1 MSLSKD
7 ALRGILKTYE
17 EAYYSGES
25 IVSDEEYDALKEQYI
40 ELFGEY
46 DFVPNEGETGFTKV
60 KHKYPLKSLGKV
72 QINDIDLEEKVRK
85 MLPLVIQ
92 PKFDGLSIEI
102 TKVDGK
108 LKFVTR
114 GDGEEGD
121 DVTVQCMQI
130 PGILSLLDLFDNED
144 QSFRAEIIMTHED
157 FERLNKKRA
166 EDGLKLFD
174 NCRNAAAGMLRNI
187 KDLSKIDGLTIML
200 YEELSSIDTQTNV
213 IANMIVKL
221 KNVCAPSY
229 IRVAATYEYSDER
242 KLDDAIKKLK
252 SLEEYRCHIDYD
264 IDGWV
269 VKSNKYNSL
278 ELYGGYTGHHP
289 KNAFS
294 IKGEAKGEWTKLKS
308 ITWQVGKENITP
320 VAELEPVRITG
331 STIERATLHNV
342 SFLKAIDLDKIYV
355 KGGRTLVHVV
365 KANDVIP
372 RITQVKQID
381 DSVEENGT
389 MKATFNGIEVGK
401 LKAFDIQ
408 VVTTTPPKTCPICGA
423 PTAIKDSDSESEILI
438 CTGANCP
445 AKMQRKMELL
455 ASREAFN
462 ITGLSEGTIAKIVKT
477 FGLESYR
484 DVLLMQ
490 KDDILALEGFAEKSA
505 DKLEKAIYKAR
516 ESQPIDKVLYAS
528 CIPLI
533 GRDACKKIFE
543 HYTIREFEEILEKD
557 EEEALKDLTAIP
569 TIGEKMAKS
578 LYDNKIEYYYTSEYI
593 YRMTDIKK
601 EDKKEVKNQKT
612 FCITGQ
618 REPFKT
624 IIEEAGHKVTG
635 SVSKKTDAL
644 VCYIPEEE
652 DTPDR
657 KKSSKEKNAE
667 KLGVKILRTESALR
681 NYINGIDSSFMFK

>member
-1 MSLSKD
+1 MNLGKE
-7 ALRGILKTYE
+7 ALRGILKAYE

-25 IVSDEEYDALKEQYI
+25 VVSDEEYDGLKDLYVEMY
-40 ELFGEY
+40 GEY
-46 DFVPNEGETGFTKV
+46 DFVPGEGNTDFEKV
-60 KHKYPLKSLGKV
+60 KHLYPLKSLEKV
-72 QINDIDLEEKVRK
+72 QLNDPDLKKKVRK

-102 TKVDGK
+102 TKVNGK

-114 GDGEEGD
+114 GNGEEGD
-121 DVTVQCMQI
+121 DVTAQCMQI
-130 PGILSLLDLFDNED
+130 EGIEELLNLFDNEE
-144 QSFRAEIIMTHED
+144 QSFRAEILMFHSD
-157 FERLNKKRA
+157 FEKLNKQRA
-166 EDGLKLFD
+166 EDGLELFK
-174 NCRNAAAGMLRNI
+174 NCRNAAAGMLRNTN
-187 KDLSKIDGLTIML
+187 DLSKINGLTIML
-200 YEELSSIDTQTNV
+200 YEDLSSIDTQTNV
-213 IANMIVKL
+213 ICYMQNKL
-221 KNVCAPSY
+221 KNPESNILISPTFLY
-229 IRVAATYEYSDER
+229 IDDEEY
-242 KLDDAIKKLK
+242 LDKAIKKLN
-252 SLEEYRCHIDYD
+252 SLEEFRTEIDYD

-278 ELYGGYTGHHP
+278 ELFGGYTGHHP
-289 KNAFS
+289 KNAFAV
-294 IKGEAKGEWTKLKS
+294 KGEAKGEWTKIKS

-320 VAELEPVRITG
+320 VAELEPVEITG

-342 SFLKAIDLDKIYV
+342 SFLKAIRLTSLEYKDKYGTQPLTMV
-355 KGGRTLVHVV
+355 KVV

-372 RITQVKQID
+372 RI
-381 DSVEENGT
+381 
-389 MKATFNGIEVGK
+389 IEVK
-401 LKAFDIQ
+401 NPENEDNAHSYSNIIH
-408 VVTTTPPKTCPICGA
+408 PPSKCPVCGA
-423 PTAIKDSDSESEILI
+423 PTAIKDTESDSEILI
-438 CTGANCP
+438 CTGDNCP
-445 AKMQRKMELL
+445 AKMQRKMELM

-462 ITGLSEGTIAKIVKT
+462 ITGLSEGTIAKVIDT
-477 FGLESYR
+477 FDLESYR
-484 DVLLMQ
+484 DVLLMN
-490 KDDILALEGFAEKSA
+490 KEDILKLDGFAEKSA

-516 ESQPIDKVLYAS
+516 ETQPIDKVLYAS

-543 HYTIREFEEILEKD
+543 YYTIKEFEEILEKD
-557 EEEALKDLTAIP
+557 EEDALKDLTAIP

-624 IIEEAGHKVTG
+624 IIEKAGHKVTG

-644 VCYIPEEE
+644 VCYIPDEEN
-652 DTPDR
+652 TPDR

-667 KLGVKILRTESALR
+667 KLGIKILRTEPALR
-681 NYINGIDSSFMFK
+681 NYINGIDCGFMFK

>member
-1 MSLSKD
+1 MSLGKE
-7 ALRGILKTYE
+7 ALRGILKAYE

-25 IVSDEEYDALKEQYI
+25 VVSDEEYDGLKDLYVEMY
-40 ELFGEY
+40 GEY
-46 DFVPNEGETGFTKV
+46 DFVPGEGNTEFEKV
-60 KHKYPLKSLGKV
+60 KHLYPLKSLEKV
-72 QINDIDLEEKVRK
+72 QLNDPDLKEKVRK

-102 TKVDGK
+102 TKVNGK

-114 GDGEEGD
+114 GNGEEGD
-121 DVTVQCMQI
+121 DVTAQCMQI
-130 PGILSLLDLFDNED
+130 EGIEELLNLFDNEG
-144 QSFRAEIIMTHED
+144 QSFRAEILMFHSD
-157 FERLNKKRA
+157 FEKLNKQRA
-166 EDGLKLFD
+166 EDGLELFK
-174 NCRNAAAGMLRNI
+174 NCRNAAAGMLRNTN
-187 KDLSKIDGLTIML
+187 DLSKINGLTIML
-200 YEELSSIDTQTNV
+200 YEDLSSIDTQTNV
-213 IANMIVKL
+213 ICYMQNKL
-221 KNVCAPSY
+221 KNPESNILISPTFLY
-229 IRVAATYEYSDER
+229 IDDEEYLE
-242 KLDDAIKKLK
+242 KAIKKLH
-252 SLEEYRCHIDYD
+252 SLEEFRTEIDYD

-278 ELYGGYTGHHP
+278 ELFGGYTGHHP
-289 KNAFS
+289 KNAFAV
-294 IKGEAKGEWTKLKS
+294 KGEAKGEWTKIKS

-320 VAELEPVRITG
+320 VAELEPVEITG

-342 SFLKAIDLDKIYV
+342 SFLKAIGLTFLEYKDKYGTQPLTMV
-355 KGGRTLVHVV
+355 RVV

-372 RITQVKQID
+372 RI
-381 DSVEENGT
+381 
-389 MKATFNGIEVGK
+389 IEVK
-401 LKAFDIQ
+401 NPENEDNAHSYSNIIH
-408 VVTTTPPKTCPICGA
+408 PPSKCPVCGA
-423 PTAIKDSDSESEILI
+423 PTAIKDTESDSEILI
-438 CTGANCP
+438 CTGDNCP
-445 AKMQRKMELL
+445 AKMQRKMELM

-462 ITGLSEGTIAKIVKT
+462 ITGLSEGTIAKIIDT
-477 FGLESYR
+477 FDLESYR
-484 DVLLMQ
+484 DVLLMN
-490 KDDILALEGFAEKSA
+490 KEDILKLDGFAEKSA

-516 ESQPIDKVLYAS
+516 ETQPIDKVLYAS

-543 HYTIREFEEILEKD
+543 YYTIKEFEEILEKD
-557 EEEALKDLTAIP
+557 EEDALKDLTAIP

-644 VCYIPEEE
+644 VCYIPDEE

-667 KLGVKILRTESALR
+667 KLGIKILRTEPALR
-681 NYINGIDSSFMFK
+681 NYINGIDCGFMFK

>member
-1 MSLSKD
+1 MSLGKE
-7 ALRGILKTYE
+7 ALRGILKAYE

-25 IVSDEEYDALKEQYI
+25 VVSDEEYDGLKDLYVEMY
-40 ELFGEY
+40 GEY
-46 DFVPNEGETGFTKV
+46 DFVPGEGNTEFEKV
-60 KHKYPLKSLGKV
+60 KHLYPLKSLEKV
-72 QINDIDLEEKVRK
+72 QLNDPDLKEKVRK

-102 TKVDGK
+102 TKVNGK

-114 GDGEEGD
+114 GNGEEGD
-121 DVTVQCMQI
+121 DVTAQCMQI
-130 PGILSLLDLFDNED
+130 EGIKELLNLFDNEE
-144 QSFRAEIIMTHED
+144 QSFRAEILMFHSN
-157 FERLNKKRA
+157 FEKLNKQRA
-166 EDGLKLFD
+166 EDGLELFK
-174 NCRNAAAGMLRNI
+174 NCRNAAAGMLRNTN
-187 KDLSKIDGLTIML
+187 DLSKINGLTIML
-200 YEELSSIDTQTNV
+200 YEDLSSIDTQTNV
-213 IANMIVKL
+213 ICYMQNKL
-221 KNVCAPSY
+221 KNPESNILISPIFLY
-229 IRVAATYEYSDER
+229 IDDEEY
-242 KLDDAIKKLK
+242 LDKAIKKLH
-252 SLEEYRCHIDYD
+252 SLEEFRTEIDYD

-278 ELYGGYTGHHP
+278 ELFGGYTGHHP
-289 KNAFS
+289 KNAFAV
-294 IKGEAKGEWTKLKS
+294 KGEAKGEWTKIKS

-320 VAELEPVRITG
+320 VAELEPVEITG

-342 SFLKAIDLDKIYV
+342 SFLKAIGLTSLEYKDKYGTQPLTMV
-355 KGGRTLVHVV
+355 RVV

-372 RITQVKQID
+372 RI
-381 DSVEENGT
+381 
-389 MKATFNGIEVGK
+389 IEVK
-401 LKAFDIQ
+401 NPENEDNAHSYSNIIH
-408 VVTTTPPKTCPICGA
+408 PPSKCPVCGA
-423 PTAIKDSDSESEILI
+423 PTAIKDTESDSEILI
-438 CTGANCP
+438 CTGDNCP
-445 AKMQRKMELL
+445 AKMQRKMELM

-462 ITGLSEGTIAKIVKT
+462 ITGLSEGTIAKIIDT
-477 FGLESYR
+477 FVLESYR
-484 DVLLMQ
+484 DVLLMN
-490 KDDILALEGFAEKSA
+490 KEDILKLDGFAEKSA

-516 ESQPIDKVLYAS
+516 ETQPIDKVLYAS

-543 HYTIREFEEILEKD
+543 YYTIKEFEEILEKD
-557 EEEALKDLTAIP
+557 EEDALKDLTAIP

-644 VCYIPEEE
+644 VCYIPDEE

-667 KLGVKILRTESALR
+667 KLGIKILRTEPALR
-681 NYINGIDSSFMFK
+681 NYINGIDCGFMFK

>member
-1 MSLSKD
+1 MSLGKD

-25 IVSDEEYDALKEQYI
+25 VVSDEEYDGLKDLYI
-40 ELFGEY
+40 EMYGEY
-46 DFVPNEGETGFTKV
+46 DFVPGEGNTEFEKV
-60 KHKYPLKSLGKV
+60 KHLYPLKSLEKV
-72 QINDIDLEEKVRK
+72 QLNDPDLKEKVRK

-102 TKVDGK
+102 TKVNGK

-114 GDGEEGD
+114 GNGEEGD
-121 DVTVQCMQI
+121 DVTAQCMQI
-130 PGILSLLDLFDNED
+130 EGIEELLNLFDNEE
-144 QSFRAEIIMTHED
+144 QSFRAEILMFHSD
-157 FERLNKKRA
+157 FEKLNKQRA
-166 EDGLKLFD
+166 EDGLELFK
-174 NCRNAAAGMLRNI
+174 NCRNAAAGMLRNTN
-187 KDLSKIDGLTIML
+187 DLSKINGLTVML
-200 YEELSSIDTQTNV
+200 YEDLSSIDTQTNV
-213 IANMIVKL
+213 ICYMQNKL
-221 KNVCAPSY
+221 KNPESNILISPTFLY
-229 IRVAATYEYSDER
+229 IDDEEYLE
-242 KLDDAIKKLK
+242 KAIKKLH
-252 SLEEYRCHIDYD
+252 SLEEFRTEINYD

-278 ELYGGYTGHHP
+278 ELFGGYTGHHP
-289 KNAFS
+289 KNAFAV
-294 IKGEAKGEWTKLKS
+294 KGEAKGEWTKIKS

-320 VAELEPVRITG
+320 VAELEPVEITG

-342 SFLKAIDLDKIYV
+342 SFLKAIGLTSLEYKDKYGTQPLTMV
-355 KGGRTLVHVV
+355 RVV

-372 RITQVKQID
+372 RI
-381 DSVEENGT
+381 
-389 MKATFNGIEVGK
+389 IEVK
-401 LKAFDIQ
+401 NPENEDNAHSYSNIIH
-408 VVTTTPPKTCPICGA
+408 PPSKCPVCGA
-423 PTAIKDSDSESEILI
+423 PTAIKDTESDSEILI
-438 CTGANCP
+438 CTGDNCP
-445 AKMQRKMELL
+445 AKMQRKMELM

-462 ITGLSEGTIAKIVKT
+462 ITGLSEGTIAKVIDT
-477 FGLESYR
+477 FDLESYR
-484 DVLLMQ
+484 DVLLMN
-490 KDDILALEGFAEKSA
+490 KEDILKLDGFAEKSA

-516 ESQPIDKVLYAS
+516 ETQPIDKVLYAS

-543 HYTIREFEEILEKD
+543 HYTIKEFEEILEKD

-601 EDKKEVKNQKT
+601 ENKKEVKNQKT

-644 VCYIPEEE
+644 VCYIPDEE

-667 KLGVKILRTESALR
+667 KLGIKILRTEPALR
-681 NYINGIDSSFMFK
+681 NYINGIDCGFMFK

>member
-1 MSLSKD
+1 MSLGKE
-7 ALRGILKTYE
+7 ALRGILKAYE

-25 IVSDEEYDALKEQYI
+25 VVSDEEYDGLKDLYVEMY
-40 ELFGEY
+40 GEY
-46 DFVPNEGETGFTKV
+46 DFVPGEGNTEFEKV
-60 KHKYPLKSLGKV
+60 KHLYPLKSLEKV
-72 QINDIDLEEKVRK
+72 QLNDPDLKEKVRK

-102 TKVDGK
+102 TKVNGK

-114 GDGEEGD
+114 GNGEEGD
-121 DVTVQCMQI
+121 DVTAQCMQI
-130 PGILSLLDLFDNED
+130 EGIEELLNLFDNEE
-144 QSFRAEIIMTHED
+144 QSFRAEILMFHSD
-157 FERLNKKRA
+157 FEKLNKQRA
-166 EDGLKLFD
+166 EDGLELFK
-174 NCRNAAAGMLRNI
+174 NCRNAAAGMLRNTN
-187 KDLSKIDGLTIML
+187 DLSKINGLTVML
-200 YEELSSIDTQTNV
+200 YEDLSSIDTQTNV
-213 IANMIVKL
+213 ICYMQNKL
-221 KNVCAPSY
+221 TNTESNILISPTFLY
-229 IRVAATYEYSDER
+229 IDDEEY
-242 KLDDAIKKLK
+242 LDKAIKKLH
-252 SLEEYRCHIDYD
+252 SLEEFRTEIDYD

-278 ELYGGYTGHHP
+278 ELFGGYTGHHP
-289 KNAFS
+289 KNAFAV
-294 IKGEAKGEWTKLKS
+294 KGEAKGEWTKIKS

-320 VAELEPVRITG
+320 VAELEPVEITG

-342 SFLKAIDLDKIYV
+342 SFLKAIGLTSLEYKDKYGTQPLTMV
-355 KGGRTLVHVV
+355 RVV

-372 RITQVKQID
+372 RI
-381 DSVEENGT
+381 
-389 MKATFNGIEVGK
+389 IEVK
-401 LKAFDIQ
+401 NSENEDNAHSYSNIIH
-408 VVTTTPPKTCPICGA
+408 PPSKCPVCGA
-423 PTAIKDSDSESEILI
+423 PTAIKDTESDSEILI
-438 CTGANCP
+438 CTGNNCP
-445 AKMQRKMELL
+445 AKMQRKMELMS
-455 ASREAFN
+455 SREAFN
-462 ITGLSEGTIAKIVKT
+462 ITGLSEGTIAKIIDT
-477 FGLESYR
+477 FDLESYR
-484 DVLLMQ
+484 DVLLMN
-490 KDDILALEGFAEKSA
+490 KEDILKLDGFAEKSA

-516 ESQPIDKVLYAS
+516 ETQPIDKVLYAS

-543 HYTIREFEEILEKD
+543 YYTIKEFEEILEKD
-557 EEEALKDLTAIP
+557 EEDALKDLTAIP

-644 VCYIPEEE
+644 VCYIPDEENI
-652 DTPDR
+652 PDR

-667 KLGVKILRTESALR
+667 KLGIKILRTEPALR
-681 NYINGIDSSFMFK
+681 NYINGIDCGFMFK

>member
-1 MSLSKD
+1 MSLGKE
-7 ALRGILKTYE
+7 ALRGILKAYE

-25 IVSDEEYDALKEQYI
+25 VVSDEEYDGLKDLYVEMY
-40 ELFGEY
+40 GEY
-46 DFVPNEGETGFTKV
+46 DFVPGEGNTEFEKV
-60 KHKYPLKSLGKV
+60 KHLYPLKSLEKV
-72 QINDIDLEEKVRK
+72 QLNDPDLKEKVRK

-102 TKVDGK
+102 TKVNGK

-114 GDGEEGD
+114 GNGEEGD
-121 DVTVQCMQI
+121 DVTAQCMQI
-130 PGILSLLDLFDNED
+130 EGIEELLNLFDNEE
-144 QSFRAEIIMTHED
+144 QSFRAEILMFHSD
-157 FERLNKKRA
+157 FEKLNKQRA
-166 EDGLKLFD
+166 EDGLELFK
-174 NCRNAAAGMLRNI
+174 NCRNAAAGMLRNTN
-187 KDLSKIDGLTIML
+187 DLSKINGLTIML
-200 YEELSSIDTQTNV
+200 YEDLSSIDTQTNV
-213 IANMIVKL
+213 ICYMQNKL
-221 KNVCAPSY
+221 KNPESNILISPTFLY
-229 IRVAATYEYSDER
+229 IDDEEYLE
-242 KLDDAIKKLK
+242 KAIKKLH
-252 SLEEYRCHIDYD
+252 SLEEFRTEIDYD

-278 ELYGGYTGHHP
+278 ELFGGYTGHHP
-289 KNAFS
+289 KNAFAV
-294 IKGEAKGEWTKLKS
+294 KGEAKGEWTKIKS

-320 VAELEPVRITG
+320 VAELEPVEITG

-342 SFLKAIDLDKIYV
+342 SFLKAIGLTSLEYKDKYGTQPLTMV
-355 KGGRTLVHVV
+355 RVV

-372 RITQVKQID
+372 RI
-381 DSVEENGT
+381 
-389 MKATFNGIEVGK
+389 IEVK
-401 LKAFDIQ
+401 NPENEDNAHSYSNIIH
-408 VVTTTPPKTCPICGA
+408 PPSKCPVCGA
-423 PTAIKDSDSESEILI
+423 PTAIKDTESDSEILI
-438 CTGANCP
+438 CTGDNCP
-445 AKMQRKMELL
+445 AKMQRKMELM

-462 ITGLSEGTIAKIVKT
+462 ITGLSEGTIAKVIDT
-477 FGLESYR
+477 FDLESYR
-484 DVLLMQ
+484 DVLLMN
-490 KDDILALEGFAEKSA
+490 KEDILKLDGFAEKSA

-516 ESQPIDKVLYAS
+516 ETQPIDKVLYAS

-543 HYTIREFEEILEKD
+543 YYTIKEFEEILEKD
-557 EEEALKDLTAIP
+557 EEDALKDLTAIP

-644 VCYIPEEE
+644 VCYIPDEE

-667 KLGVKILRTESALR
+667 KLGIKILRTEPALR
-681 NYINGIDSSFMFK
+681 NYINGIDCDFMFK

>member
-1 MSLSKD
+1 MSLGKE
-7 ALRGILKTYE
+7 ALRGILKAYE

-25 IVSDEEYDALKEQYI
+25 VVSDEEYDGLKDLYVEMY
-40 ELFGEY
+40 GEY
-46 DFVPNEGETGFTKV
+46 DFVPGEGNTEFEKV
-60 KHKYPLKSLGKV
+60 KHLYPLKSLEKV
-72 QINDIDLEEKVRK
+72 QLNDPDLKEKVRK

-102 TKVDGK
+102 TKVNGK

-114 GDGEEGD
+114 GNGEEGD
-121 DVTVQCMQI
+121 DVTAQCMQI
-130 PGILSLLDLFDNED
+130 EGIEELLNLFDNEE
-144 QSFRAEIIMTHED
+144 QSFRAEILMFHSD
-157 FERLNKKRA
+157 FEKLNKQRA
-166 EDGLKLFD
+166 EDGLELFK
-174 NCRNAAAGMLRNI
+174 NCRNAAAGMLRNTN
-187 KDLSKIDGLTIML
+187 DLSKINGLTIML
-200 YEELSSIDTQTNV
+200 YEDLSSIDTQTNV
-213 IANMIVKL
+213 ICYMQNKL
-221 KNVCAPSY
+221 KNPESNILISPTFLY
-229 IRVAATYEYSDER
+229 IDDEEYLE
-242 KLDDAIKKLK
+242 KAIKKLH
-252 SLEEYRCHIDYD
+252 SLEEFRTEIDYD

-278 ELYGGYTGHHP
+278 ELFGGYTGHHP
-289 KNAFS
+289 KNAFAV
-294 IKGEAKGEWTKLKS
+294 KGEAKGEWTKIKS

-320 VAELEPVRITG
+320 VAELEPVEITG

-342 SFLKAIDLDKIYV
+342 SFLKAIGLTSLEYKDKYGTQPLTMV
-355 KGGRTLVHVV
+355 RVV

-372 RITQVKQID
+372 RI
-381 DSVEENGT
+381 
-389 MKATFNGIEVGK
+389 IEVK
-401 LKAFDIQ
+401 NPENEDNAHSYSNIIH
-408 VVTTTPPKTCPICGA
+408 PPSKCPVCGA
-423 PTAIKDSDSESEILI
+423 PTAIKDTESDSEILI
-438 CTGANCP
+438 CTGDNCP
-445 AKMQRKMELL
+445 AKMQRKMELM

-462 ITGLSEGTIAKIVKT
+462 ITGLSEGTIAKIIDT
-477 FGLESYR
+477 FVLESYR
-484 DVLLMQ
+484 DVLLMN
-490 KDDILALEGFAEKSA
+490 KEDILKLDGFAEKSA

-516 ESQPIDKVLYAS
+516 ETQPIDKVLYAS

-543 HYTIREFEEILEKD
+543 YYTIKEFEEILEKD
-557 EEEALKDLTAIP
+557 EEYALKDLTAIP

-644 VCYIPEEE
+644 VCYIPDEE

-667 KLGVKILRTESALR
+667 KLGIKILRTEPALR
-681 NYINGIDSSFMFK
+681 NYINGIDCGFMFK

>member
-1 MSLSKD
+1 MSLGKE
-7 ALRGILKTYE
+7 ALRGILKAYE

-25 IVSDEEYDALKEQYI
+25 VVSDEEYDGLKDLYVEMY
-40 ELFGEY
+40 GEY
-46 DFVPNEGETGFTKV
+46 DFVPGEGNTEFEKV
-60 KHKYPLKSLGKV
+60 KHLYPLKSLEKV
-72 QINDIDLEEKVRK
+72 QLNDPDLKEKVRK

-102 TKVDGK
+102 TKVNGK

-114 GDGEEGD
+114 GNGEEGD
-121 DVTVQCMQI
+121 DVTAQCMQI
-130 PGILSLLDLFDNED
+130 ERIEELLNLFDNEE
-144 QSFRAEIIMTHED
+144 QSFRAEILMFHSD
-157 FERLNKKRA
+157 FEKLNKQRA
-166 EDGLKLFD
+166 EDGLELFK
-174 NCRNAAAGMLRNI
+174 NCRNAAAGMLRNTN
-187 KDLSKIDGLTIML
+187 DLSKINGLTIML
-200 YEELSSIDTQTNV
+200 YEDLSSIDTQTNV
-213 IANMIVKL
+213 ICYMQNKL
-221 KNVCAPSY
+221 KNPESNILISPTFLY
-229 IRVAATYEYSDER
+229 IDDEEY
-242 KLDDAIKKLK
+242 LDKAIKKLH
-252 SLEEYRCHIDYD
+252 SLEEFRTEIDYD

-278 ELYGGYTGHHP
+278 ELFGGYTGHHP
-289 KNAFS
+289 KNAFAV
-294 IKGEAKGEWTKLKS
+294 KGEAKGEWTKIKS

-320 VAELEPVRITG
+320 VAELEPVEITG

-342 SFLKAIDLDKIYV
+342 SFLKAIGLTSLEYKDKYGTQPLTMV
-355 KGGRTLVHVV
+355 RVV

-372 RITQVKQID
+372 RI
-381 DSVEENGT
+381 
-389 MKATFNGIEVGK
+389 IEVK
-401 LKAFDIQ
+401 NPENEDNAHSYSNIIH
-408 VVTTTPPKTCPICGA
+408 PPSKCPVCGA
-423 PTAIKDSDSESEILI
+423 PTAIKDTESDSEIFI
-438 CTGANCP
+438 CTGDNCP
-445 AKMQRKMELL
+445 AKMQRKMELM

-462 ITGLSEGTIAKIVKT
+462 ITGLSEGTIAKVIDT
-477 FGLESYR
+477 FDLESYR
-484 DVLLMQ
+484 DVLLMN
-490 KDDILALEGFAEKSA
+490 KEDILKLDGFAEKSA

-516 ESQPIDKVLYAS
+516 ETQPIDKVLYAS

-543 HYTIREFEEILEKD
+543 YYTIKEFEEILEKD
-557 EEEALKDLTAIP
+557 EEDALKDLTAIP

-624 IIEEAGHKVTG
+624 IIEESGHKVTG

-644 VCYIPEEE
+644 VCYIPDEE

-667 KLGVKILRTESALR
+667 KLGIKILRTEPALR
-681 NYINGIDSSFMFK
+681 NYINGIDCGFMFK

>member
-17 EAYYSGES
+17 EAYYSGGS

-294 IKGEAKGEWTKLKS
+294 VKGEAKGEWTKLKS

-342 SFLKAIDLDKIYV
+342 SFLKAIGLTFLEYKDKYGQQPLTKV
-355 KGGRTLVHVV
+355 RVV

-372 RITQVKQID
+372 RIIEIKQPKI
-381 DSVEENGT
+381 
-389 MKATFNGIEVGK
+389 AEVAHSYCNII
-401 LKAFDIQ
+401 L
-408 VVTTTPPKTCPICGA
+408 PPKTCPICGA
-423 PTAIKDSDSESEILI
+423 PTAIKESDSESEILI

-477 FGLESYR
+477 FELESYR

-505 DKLEKAIYKAR
+505 DKLKKAIYKAR

-644 VCYIPEEE
+644 VCYIPKEE

-681 NYINGIDSSFMFK
+681 NYINGIDSGFMFK

>member
-1 MSLSKD
+1 MSLGKE
-7 ALRGILKTYE
+7 ALRGILKAYE

-25 IVSDEEYDALKEQYI
+25 VVSDEEYDGLKDLYVEMY
-40 ELFGEY
+40 GEY
-46 DFVPNEGETGFTKV
+46 DFVPGEGNTEFEKV
-60 KHKYPLKSLGKV
+60 KHLYPLKSLEKV
-72 QINDIDLEEKVRK
+72 QLNDPDLKEKVRK

-102 TKVDGK
+102 TKVNGK

-114 GDGEEGD
+114 GNGEEGD
-121 DVTVQCMQI
+121 DVTAQCMQI
-130 PGILSLLDLFDNED
+130 EGIEELLNLFDNEE
-144 QSFRAEIIMTHED
+144 QSFRAEILMFHSD
-157 FERLNKKRA
+157 FEKLNKQRA
-166 EDGLKLFD
+166 EDGLELFK
-174 NCRNAAAGMLRNI
+174 NCRNAAAGMLRNTN
-187 KDLSKIDGLTIML
+187 DLSKINGLTIML
-200 YEELSSIDTQTNV
+200 YEDLSSIDTQTNV
-213 IANMIVKL
+213 ICYMQNKL
-221 KNVCAPSY
+221 KNPESNILISPTFLY
-229 IRVAATYEYSDER
+229 IDDEEYLE
-242 KLDDAIKKLK
+242 KAIKKLH
-252 SLEEYRCHIDYD
+252 SLEEFRTEIDYD

-269 VKSNKYNSL
+269 IKSNKYNSL
-278 ELYGGYTGHHP
+278 ELFGGYTGHHP
-289 KNAFS
+289 KNAFAV
-294 IKGEAKGEWTKLKS
+294 KGEAKGEWTKIKS

-320 VAELEPVRITG
+320 VAELEPVEITG

-342 SFLKAIDLDKIYV
+342 SFLKAIGLTSLEYKDKYGTQPLTMV
-355 KGGRTLVHVV
+355 RVV

-372 RITQVKQID
+372 RI
-381 DSVEENGT
+381 
-389 MKATFNGIEVGK
+389 IEVK
-401 LKAFDIQ
+401 NPENEDNAHSYSNIIH
-408 VVTTTPPKTCPICGA
+408 PPSKCPVCGA
-423 PTAIKDSDSESEILI
+423 PTAIKDTESDSEILI
-438 CTGANCP
+438 CTGNNCP
-445 AKMQRKMELL
+445 AKMQRKMELMS
-455 ASREAFN
+455 SREAFN
-462 ITGLSEGTIAKIVKT
+462 ITGLSEGTIAKIIDT
-477 FGLESYR
+477 FDLESYR
-484 DVLLMQ
+484 DVLLMN
-490 KDDILALEGFAEKSA
+490 KEDILKLDGFAEKSA

-516 ESQPIDKVLYAS
+516 ETQPIDKVLYAS

-543 HYTIREFEEILEKD
+543 YYTIKEFEEILEKD
-557 EEEALKDLTAIP
+557 EEDALKDLTAIP

-644 VCYIPEEE
+644 VCYIPDEE

-667 KLGVKILRTESALR
+667 KLGIKILRTEPALR
-681 NYINGIDSSFMFK
+681 NYINGIDCGFMFK

>member
-1 MSLSKD
+1 MSLGKE
-7 ALRGILKTYE
+7 ALRGILKAYE

-25 IVSDEEYDALKEQYI
+25 VVSDEEYDGLKDLYVEMY
-40 ELFGEY
+40 GEY
-46 DFVPNEGETGFTKV
+46 DFVPGEGNTDFEKV
-60 KHKYPLKSLGKV
+60 KHLYPLKSLEKV
-72 QINDIDLEEKVRK
+72 QLNDPDLKEKVRK

-102 TKVDGK
+102 TKVNGK

-114 GDGEEGD
+114 GNGEEGD
-121 DVTVQCMQI
+121 DVTAQCMQI
-130 PGILSLLDLFDNED
+130 EGIEELLNLFDNEE
-144 QSFRAEIIMTHED
+144 QSFRAEILMFHSD
-157 FERLNKKRA
+157 FEKLNKQRA
-166 EDGLKLFD
+166 EDGLELFK
-174 NCRNAAAGMLRNI
+174 NCRNAAAGMLRNTN
-187 KDLSKIDGLTIML
+187 DLSKINGLTIML
-200 YEELSSIDTQTNV
+200 YEDLSSIDTQTNV
-213 IANMIVKL
+213 ICYMQNKL
-221 KNVCAPSY
+221 KNPESNILISPTFLY
-229 IRVAATYEYSDER
+229 IDDEEYLE
-242 KLDDAIKKLK
+242 KAIKKLH
-252 SLEEYRCHIDYD
+252 SLEEFRTEIDYD

-278 ELYGGYTGHHP
+278 ELFGGYTGHHP
-289 KNAFS
+289 KNAFAV
-294 IKGEAKGEWTKLKS
+294 KGEAKGEWTKIKS

-320 VAELEPVRITG
+320 VAELEPVEITG

-342 SFLKAIDLDKIYV
+342 SFLKAIGLTSLEYKDKYGTQPLTMV
-355 KGGRTLVHVV
+355 RVV

-372 RITQVKQID
+372 RI
-381 DSVEENGT
+381 
-389 MKATFNGIEVGK
+389 IEVK
-401 LKAFDIQ
+401 NPENEDNAHSYSNIIH
-408 VVTTTPPKTCPICGA
+408 PPSKCPVCGA
-423 PTAIKDSDSESEILI
+423 PTAIKDTESDSEILI
-438 CTGANCP
+438 CTGDNCP
-445 AKMQRKMELL
+445 AKMQRKMELM

-462 ITGLSEGTIAKIVKT
+462 ITGLSEGTIAKIIDT
-477 FGLESYR
+477 FDLESYR
-484 DVLLMQ
+484 DVLLMN
-490 KDDILALEGFAEKSA
+490 KEDILKLDGFAEKSA

-516 ESQPIDKVLYAS
+516 ETQPIDKVLYAS

-543 HYTIREFEEILEKD
+543 YYTIKEFEEILEKD
-557 EEEALKDLTAIP
+557 EEDALKDLTAIP

-644 VCYIPEEE
+644 VCYIPDEE

-667 KLGVKILRTESALR
+667 KLGIKILRTEPALR
-681 NYINGIDSSFMFK
+681 NYINGIDCGFMFK

>member
-1 MSLSKD
+1 MSLGKE
-7 ALRGILKTYE
+7 ALRGILKAYE

-25 IVSDEEYDALKEQYI
+25 VVSDEEYDGLKDLYVEMY
-40 ELFGEY
+40 GEY
-46 DFVPNEGETGFTKV
+46 DFVPGEGNTEFEKV
-60 KHKYPLKSLGKV
+60 KHLYPLKSLEKV
-72 QINDIDLEEKVRK
+72 QLNDPDLKEKVRK

-102 TKVDGK
+102 TKVNGK

-114 GDGEEGD
+114 GNGEEGD
-121 DVTVQCMQI
+121 DVTTQCMQI
-130 PGILSLLDLFDNED
+130 EGIEELLNLFDNEE
-144 QSFRAEIIMTHED
+144 QSFRAEILMFHSD
-157 FERLNKKRA
+157 FEKLNKQRA
-166 EDGLKLFD
+166 EDGLELFK
-174 NCRNAAAGMLRNI
+174 NCRNAAAGMLRNTN
-187 KDLSKIDGLTIML
+187 DLSKINGLTVML
-200 YEELSSIDTQTNV
+200 YEDLSSIDTQTNV
-213 IANMIVKL
+213 ICYMQNKL
-221 KNVCAPSY
+221 KNPESNILISPTFLY
-229 IRVAATYEYSDER
+229 IDDEEYLE
-242 KLDDAIKKLK
+242 KAIKKLH
-252 SLEEYRCHIDYD
+252 SLEEFRTEIDYD

-278 ELYGGYTGHHP
+278 ELFGGYTGHHP
-289 KNAFS
+289 KNAFAV
-294 IKGEAKGEWTKLKS
+294 KGEAKGEWTKIKS

-320 VAELEPVRITG
+320 VAELEPVEITG

-342 SFLKAIDLDKIYV
+342 SFLKAIGLTFLEYKDKYGTQPLTMV
-355 KGGRTLVHVV
+355 RVV

-372 RITQVKQID
+372 RI
-381 DSVEENGT
+381 
-389 MKATFNGIEVGK
+389 IEVK
-401 LKAFDIQ
+401 NPENEDNAHSYSNIIH
-408 VVTTTPPKTCPICGA
+408 PPSKCPVCGA
-423 PTAIKDSDSESEILI
+423 PTAIKDTESDSEILI
-438 CTGANCP
+438 CTGDNCP
-445 AKMQRKMELL
+445 AKMQRKMELM

-462 ITGLSEGTIAKIVKT
+462 ITGLSEGTIAKIIDT
-477 FGLESYR
+477 FVLESYR
-484 DVLLMQ
+484 DVLLMN
-490 KDDILALEGFAEKSA
+490 KEDILKLDGFAEKSA

-516 ESQPIDKVLYAS
+516 ETQPIDKVLYAS

-543 HYTIREFEEILEKD
+543 YYTIKEFEEILEKD
-557 EEEALKDLTAIP
+557 EEDALKDLTAIP

-644 VCYIPEEE
+644 VCYIPDEE

-667 KLGVKILRTESALR
+667 KLGIKILRTEPALR
-681 NYINGIDSSFMFK
+681 NYINGIDCGFMFK

>member
-1 MSLSKD
+1 MSLGKE
-7 ALRGILKTYE
+7 ALRSILKAYE

-25 IVSDEEYDALKEQYI
+25 VVSDEEYDGLKEQYI

-121 DVTVQCMQI
+121 DVTAQCMQI

-221 KNVCAPSY
+221 KNVCAPSH

-242 KLDDAIKKLK
+242 KLGDAIKRLK

-289 KNAFS
+289 KNAFAV
-294 IKGEAKGEWTKLKS
+294 KGEAKGEWTKIKS

-320 VAELEPVRITG
+320 VAELEPVEITG

-342 SFLKAIDLDKIYV
+342 SFLKAIGLTSLEYKDKYGMQPLTMV
-355 KGGRTLVHVV
+355 RVV

-372 RITQVKQID
+372 RI
-381 DSVEENGT
+381 
-389 MKATFNGIEVGK
+389 IEVK
-401 LKAFDIQ
+401 NPENEDNAHSYSNIIH
-408 VVTTTPPKTCPICGA
+408 PPSKCPVCGA
-423 PTAIKDSDSESEILI
+423 PTAIKDTESDSEILI
-438 CTGANCP
+438 CTGNNCP
-445 AKMQRKMELL
+445 AKMQRKMELMS
-455 ASREAFN
+455 SREAFN
-462 ITGLSEGTIAKIVKT
+462 ITGLSEGTIAKIIDT
-477 FGLESYR
+477 FDLESYR
-484 DVLLMQ
+484 DVLLMN
-490 KDDILALEGFAEKSA
+490 KEDILKLDGFAEKSA
-505 DKLEKAIYKAR
+505 DKLEKSIYKAR
-516 ESQPIDKVLYAS
+516 ETQPIDKVLYAS

-543 HYTIREFEEILEKD
+543 YYTIKEFEEILEKD
-557 EEEALKDLTAIP
+557 EEDALKDLTAIP

-644 VCYIPEEE
+644 VCYIPKEE

-681 NYINGIDSSFMFK
+681 DYINGIDSGFMFK

>member
-1 MSLSKD
+1 MSLGKE
-7 ALRGILKTYE
+7 ALRGILKAYE
-17 EAYYSGES
+17 ETYYSGES
-25 IVSDEEYDALKEQYI
+25 VVSDEEYDGLKDLYVEMY
-40 ELFGEY
+40 GEY
-46 DFVPNEGETGFTKV
+46 DFVPGEGNTDFEKV
-60 KHKYPLKSLGKV
+60 KHLYPLKSLEKV
-72 QINDIDLEEKVRK
+72 QLNDPDLKEKVRK

-102 TKVDGK
+102 TKVNGK

-114 GDGEEGD
+114 GNGEEGD
-121 DVTVQCMQI
+121 DVTAQCMQI
-130 PGILSLLDLFDNED
+130 EGIEELLNLFDNEE
-144 QSFRAEIIMTHED
+144 QSFRAEILMFHSD
-157 FERLNKKRA
+157 FEKLNKQRA
-166 EDGLKLFD
+166 EDGLELFK
-174 NCRNAAAGMLRNI
+174 NCRNAAAGMLRNTN
-187 KDLSKIDGLTIML
+187 DLSKINGLTIML
-200 YEELSSIDTQTNV
+200 YEDLSSIDTQTNV
-213 IANMIVKL
+213 ICYMQNKL
-221 KNVCAPSY
+221 KNPESNILISPTFLY
-229 IRVAATYEYSDER
+229 IDDEEYLE
-242 KLDDAIKKLK
+242 KAIKKLH
-252 SLEEYRCHIDYD
+252 SLEEFRTEIDYD

-278 ELYGGYTGHHP
+278 ELFGGYTGHHP
-289 KNAFS
+289 KNAFAV
-294 IKGEAKGEWTKLKS
+294 KGEAKGEWTKIKS

-320 VAELEPVRITG
+320 VAELEPVEITG

-342 SFLKAIDLDKIYV
+342 SFLKAIGLTSLEYKDKYGTQPLTMV
-355 KGGRTLVHVV
+355 RVV

-372 RITQVKQID
+372 RI
-381 DSVEENGT
+381 
-389 MKATFNGIEVGK
+389 IEVK
-401 LKAFDIQ
+401 NPENEDNAHSYSNIIH
-408 VVTTTPPKTCPICGA
+408 PPSKCPVCGA
-423 PTAIKDSDSESEILI
+423 PTAIKDTESDSEILI
-438 CTGANCP
+438 CTGDNCP
-445 AKMQRKMELL
+445 AKMQRKMELM

-462 ITGLSEGTIAKIVKT
+462 ITGLSEGTIAKVIDT
-477 FGLESYR
+477 FDLESYR
-484 DVLLMQ
+484 DVLLMN
-490 KDDILALEGFAEKSA
+490 KEDILKLDGFAEKSA

-516 ESQPIDKVLYAS
+516 ETQPIDKVLYAS

-543 HYTIREFEEILEKD
+543 YYTIKEFEEILEKD
-557 EEEALKDLTAIP
+557 EEDALKDLTAIP

-601 EDKKEVKNQKT
+601 ENKKEVKNQKT

-644 VCYIPEEE
+644 VCYIPDEE

-667 KLGVKILRTESALR
+667 KLGIKILRTEPALR
-681 NYINGIDSSFMFK
+681 NYINGIDCGFMFK

>member
-1 MSLSKD
+1 MSLGKE
-7 ALRGILKTYE
+7 ALRGILKAYE

-25 IVSDEEYDALKEQYI
+25 VVSDEEYDGLKDLYVEMY
-40 ELFGEY
+40 GEY
-46 DFVPNEGETGFTKV
+46 DFVPGEGNTEFEKV
-60 KHKYPLKSLGKV
+60 KHLYPLKSLEKV
-72 QINDIDLEEKVRK
+72 QLNDPDLKEKVRK

-102 TKVDGK
+102 TKVNGK

-114 GDGEEGD
+114 GNGEEGD
-121 DVTVQCMQI
+121 DVTAQCMQI
-130 PGILSLLDLFDNED
+130 EGIEELLNLFDNEE
-144 QSFRAEIIMTHED
+144 QSFRAEILMFHSD
-157 FERLNKKRA
+157 FEKLNKQRA
-166 EDGLKLFD
+166 EDGLELFK
-174 NCRNAAAGMLRNI
+174 NCRNAAAGMLRNTN
-187 KDLSKIDGLTIML
+187 DLSKINGLTIML
-200 YEELSSIDTQTNV
+200 YEDLSSIDTQTNV
-213 IANMIVKL
+213 ICYMQNKL
-221 KNVCAPSY
+221 KNPESNILISPTFLY
-229 IRVAATYEYSDER
+229 IDDEEYLE
-242 KLDDAIKKLK
+242 KAIKKLH
-252 SLEEYRCHIDYD
+252 SLEEFRIEIDYD

-278 ELYGGYTGHHP
+278 ELFGGYTGHHP
-289 KNAFS
+289 KNAFAV
-294 IKGEAKGEWTKLKS
+294 KGEAKGEWTKIKS

-320 VAELEPVRITG
+320 VAELEPVEITG

-342 SFLKAIDLDKIYV
+342 SFLKAINLDKIYI
-355 KGGRTLVHVV
+355 KGGKTLVHVV

-372 RITQVKQID
+372 RITEVKQVD
-381 DSVEENGT
+381 DSIDENGI
-389 MKATFNGIEVGK
+389 MKLTFNGLEVGK

-408 VVTTTPPKTCPICGA
+408 VVTTTPPETCPVCGA
-423 PTAIKDSDSESEILI
+423 PTAIKDTESDSEILI
-438 CTGANCP
+438 CTGDNCP
-445 AKMQRKMELL
+445 AKMQRKMELM

-462 ITGLSEGTIAKIVKT
+462 ITGLSEGTITKIIDT
-477 FGLESYR
+477 FDLESYR
-484 DVLLMQ
+484 DVLLMN
-490 KDDILALEGFAEKSA
+490 KEDILKLEGFAEKSA

-516 ESQPIDKVLYAS
+516 ETQPIDKVLYAS

-543 HYTIREFEEILEKD
+543 YYTIKEFEEILEKD
-557 EEEALKDLTAIP
+557 EEDALKDLTAIP

-601 EDKKEVKNQKT
+601 ENKKEVKNQKT

-644 VCYIPEEE
+644 VCYIPDEE

-667 KLGVKILRTESALR
+667 KLGIKILRTEPALR
-681 NYINGIDSSFMFK
+681 NYINGIDCGFMFK